1 MEPPF
6 KEISNDRPGD
16 ISAEQTSPIFI
27 EPVMASQDSEVEDA
41 AHIASLGER
50 DTRHQSAENSPLP
63 TDSMVSVRL
72 SDALGIS
79 PPDIHSPENTPL
91 PDSVRN
97 TVEAFEPASP
107 TGLAA
112 VAGDNSALDNF
123 SDTFTES
130 EEYRTSTISLTS
142 IQREESLTS
151 ALSTVRSRSDSSETL
166 SSHGSAQVDWDEL
179 EKSEEQAPRD
189 EGSDESTAFLLAR
202 LEQENNALAIDPKAK
217 LARAR
222 STRKG
227 TKARPPSIQQLKK
240 LVNEPA
246 GPSLRYSLIPEPPP
260 MTELEFW
267 AALVNDYPQ
276 TAQRL
281 PTLTSNK
288 IRSGVPP
295 PLRGVVWMS
304 IAGSQ
309 DKLLEEE
316 YDRLCGESS
325 PYENLI
331 GKDIGRSFPGVE
343 MFRDPSGDGQQM
355 LGRVLKCFSL
365 YDLKIGYCQGL
376 GFVVGPLLMHM
387 GDKEAFCVLVR
398 LMEHYDLR
406 SCFLPDLSGLHLR
419 IYQFQK
425 LLSKHHPVLT
435 NHLGRIGVEPL
446 YVSQWFLSFFAITC
460 PLPMLLRI
468 YDVILTEGASE
479 TLMRVALSLMR
490 RNEKKLLACKELE
503 DAMALLLGRALWDTY
518 GCNADDLVNDF
529 VGLTGL
535 VTRESLE
542 SLEKSFKNGSDED
555 TITKSSS
562 LPTVQAAASRFLGRF
577 WTGASSNVSAKVS
590 SPTSSLGV
598 AAPSR
603 PSSLLHRTPSKQ
615 SMASTLN
622 SVESSESHLTTST
635 DATAMSRN
643 PSADCNPLKP
653 GVSGISNQDRDLHT
667 QIEDLLTALSD
678 MQREQNLLASELQRE
693 REEREEDRAAVQRY
707 LEQMSKPTPLDVILE
722 GDLHGSVPSESENFQ
737 SDDQE
742 PLYEL
747 TARFSSAENNKR
759 SSLMQLSKYQLR
771 QETKLWKDQ
780 YEVEAAR
787 SADLTRQ
794 LADERSE
801 NARIVENF
809 REMRSRMQEAHQDK
823 QRLEKTVAEL
833 KVRRYSTESDFESVP
848 VTPLDNSPTTSG
860 LRELKLGRSGSLRSN
875 SAATASFA
883 KRTSS
888 LGITKVLATEDHKPP
903 SEDAVLLELVNAKTA
918 EATARQELEE
928 VKGKL
933 DSLRKML
940 DGGPS
945 SPRNGH
951 KSSPSEPCHNTNPSA
966 IPSSRTAAGPPK
978 LTTQNSFGSGGFFS
992 GWGKR
997 MVSGPAVTV
1006 TLTPEA

>member
-1 MEPPF
+1 
-6 KEISNDRPGD
+6 
-16 ISAEQTSPIFI
+16 
-27 EPVMASQDSEVEDA
+27 MASQDVEVGEA
-41 AHIASLGER
+41 AAIASLDER
-50 DTRHQSAENSPLP
+50 DTRHQSDGNRPLP
-63 TDSMVSVRL
+63 TDSMVTVRL
-72 SDALGIS
+72 SNSSDLQPLDIPTLDNVSLPESEGNKIEISGSALGEVSAAADVTSGIVS
-79 PPDIHSPENTPL
+79 P
-91 PDSVRN
+91 
-97 TVEAFEPASP
+97 
-107 TGLAA
+107 
-112 VAGDNSALDNF
+112 
-123 SDTFTES
+123 S
-130 EEYRTSTISLTS
+130 EEYRASTMSIASIQEADSTASTASTI
-142 IQREESLTS
+142 
-151 ALSTVRSRSDSSETL
+151 RSRSDSSGTL
-166 SSHGSAQVDWDEL
+166 SSNGSVQVDWDEL

-202 LEQENNALAIDPKAK
+202 LEQENNALATDPKAK

-227 TKARPPSIQQLKK
+227 TKARPPSIQHLKK
-240 LVNEPA
+240 LVNEPTR
-246 GPSLRYSLIPEPPP
+246 PSLRYSLVPEPPP

-304 IAGSQ
+304 IAGSR

-365 YDLKIGYCQGL
+365 YDHKIGYCQGL

-387 GDKEAFCVLVR
+387 GDKEAFCVLLR

-425 LLSKHHPVLT
+425 LLCRHHPALT
-435 NHLGRIGVEPL
+435 THLENIGVEPL

-490 RNEKKLLACKELE
+490 RNEKKLLACTELE

-542 SLEKSFKNGSDED
+542 SLERVFKNGSDED

-562 LPTVQAAASRFLGRF
+562 LPNVQAAASRFLGRF
-577 WTGASSNVSAKVS
+577 WTGANSNASAKMT

-603 PSSLLHRTPSKQ
+603 PSSFLHRTPSKQ

-622 SVESSESHLTTST
+622 SIESSESQLTVST

-643 PSADCNPLKP
+643 PSSDCTPVKP
-653 GVSGISNQDRDLHT
+653 GASSISSQDRDLHT

-678 MQREQNLLASELQRE
+678 MQREQNSVAGELQRE

-707 LEQMSKPTPLDVILE
+707 IEQMNKSVPLDAILE
-722 GDLHGSVPSESENFQ
+722 GEPHDAASSETESPL

-742 PLYEL
+742 PLSEL
-747 TARFSSAENNKR
+747 TARFCGAATNKR
-759 SSLMQLSKYQLR
+759 SSLMQQTKHQMR
-771 QETKLWKDQ
+771 EETKLWKGQ
-780 YEVEAAR
+780 YDVEATR

-794 LADERSE
+794 LAEERAE
-801 NARIVENF
+801 NARIIEQF

-823 QRLEKTVAEL
+823 QRLEKMIAEL
-833 KVRRYSTESDFESVP
+833 KIRRYSTESDFESVP
-848 VTPLDNSPTTSG
+848 ATPVDTPPASAG

-875 SAATASFA
+875 TGSAASFA

-888 LGITKVLATEDHKPP
+888 LGIAKVLATEDHKPP
-903 SEDAVLLELVNAKTA
+903 AEDAVLLELVNAKTA
-918 EATARQELEE
+918 EAVARQELEE
-928 VKGKL
+928 VKSKL

-940 DGGPS
+940 GGGPS
-945 SPRNGH
+945 FANHGH
-951 KSSPSEPCHNTNPSA
+951 RPSPSEPCNTRSPPGISPS
-966 IPSSRTAAGPPK
+966 RAAPELPK
-978 LTTQNSFGSGGFFS
+978 LTPPSNTGSGGFFS

-997 MVSGPAVTV
+997 TVSNPAVTV
-1006 TLTPEA
+1006 TPEA